1 MMRNQIRDSAKD
13 GALATGGVLG
23 AVGASSC
30 CILPLALTLA
40 GVGGAWV
47 GGLTALAPY
56 QPVFLGIGALSVGS
70 GFWRVY
76 RRRRPDCDGA
86 QCGTAT
92 SRRWTKTA
100 LWLGAALLSIA
111 ATTAW
116 WAPLLA

>member
-1 MMRNQIRDSAKD
+1 MMRNHIGDSGKT
-13 GALATGGVLG
+13 GVFATGGLLG

-30 CILPLALTLA
+30 CILPLALALA

-56 QPVFLGIGALSVGS
+56 QPMFLGIGALSVGA
-70 GFWRVY
+70 GFWRAY
-76 RRRRPDCDGA
+76 RPGRPGCDGP
-86 QCGTAT
+86 QCGTAA
-92 SRRWTKTA
+92 SRRWTKAA
-100 LWLGAALLSIA
+100 LWVGAALLLTA